1 MRQIDTLQNSYA
13 VAGENWRRIESSLL
27 ARASELEKER
37 DDLGRREGDTRR
49 RLRDANTKLHR
60 MEDQLEQG
68 SVRTQGLEEALTRA
82 DENSNNLQHAL
93 LKAEERIEQM
103 QLELRSTKEV
113 WESRLERMEAEKQ
126 DRTIDATPVSSRGH
140 SPAMASN
147 VDRTIPYGRRPQGG
161 PGLGIGVAAS
171 PYAERPV
178 SRKASGQAAIRQLGP
193 SRQESTTSIA
203 QRSNRS
209 SILDGRSF
217 PTDNQDDM
225 FDGVI
230 TPATPERTVN
240 DMFSASTAAAGP
252 SVQLVERMSAAV
264 RRLESE
270 KAASKD
276 ELDRLLA
283 QRDEVREQVVAL
295 MREVEEKRSGDA
307 KIQTLEKEVKDVNLK
322 LSTTLE
328 MLGEKSELVEE
339 LRADIA
345 DMKDIYRST
354 LENAVR

>member
-27 ARASELEKER
+27 ARTSELEKEG
-37 DDLGRREGDTRR
+37 DDLGRREGETRR
-49 RLRDANTKLHR
+49 RLREANAKLHR
-60 MEDQLEQG
+60 MEDQFEQ
-68 SVRTQGLEEALTRA
+68 SSAKTQNLEEALTQSH
-82 DENSNNLQHAL
+82 EKSNDLRNAL
-93 LKAEERIEQM
+93 RKAEERVEQV
-103 QLELRSTKEV
+103 QQELKTAKES
-113 WESRLERMEAEKQ
+113 WESRLERLEAEKR
-126 DRTIDATPVSSRGH
+126 DRAVDATPVSSRGH
-140 SPAMASN
+140 SPAIASN
-147 VDRTIPYGRRPQGG
+147 VDRAVPHSRRPQGG
-161 PGLGIGVAAS
+161 PGLGIDMSTS
-171 PYAERPV
+171 PFAERPV
-178 SRKASGQAAIRQLGP
+178 SRRASGQAPIRLPGP
-193 SRQESTTSIA
+193 SRQESTTSVA
-203 QRSNRS
+203 QQPNKSSVVETRSN
-209 SILDGRSF
+209 
-217 PTDNQDDM
+217 PMDNQDDM
-225 FDGVI
+225 FDGVV

-270 KAASKD
+270 KATSKD

-283 QRDEVREQVVAL
+283 QRDEAREQVVTL

-307 KIQTLEKEVKDVNLK
+307 KIQNLEKEVKDVNLK

-345 DMKDIYRST
+345 DMKEIYRST